1 MGFEKRMRRGFE
13 VDGARLY
20 RKQKEQASGCTDRR
34 CHWIVTDEEEVR
46 AWAGLRMDARMAR
59 RARRQRRR
67 TRAGAGQTGYI
78 DRDGLRTR

>member
-46 AWAGLRMDARMAR
+46 AWAGVCMDAKDGKASL
-59 RARRQRRR
+59 ASE
-67 TRAGAGQTGYI
+67 ASGGGQTGYI